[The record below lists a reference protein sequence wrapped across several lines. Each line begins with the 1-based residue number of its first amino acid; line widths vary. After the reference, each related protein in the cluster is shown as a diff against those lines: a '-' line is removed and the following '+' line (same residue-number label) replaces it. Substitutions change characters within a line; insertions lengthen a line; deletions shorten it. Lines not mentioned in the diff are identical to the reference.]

1 VPEGGLVWAALATA
15 FWSCASI
22 LSAQHINLEIR
33 LNYVQEAGLSVSQ
46 LSSRMWTTLMILGSR
61 VSSWIPRESYN
72 SSFIVFGNDGRRV
85 AVFGKLSNGT
95 GRYSLHR
102 LLPT

>member
-1 VPEGGLVWAALATA
+1 
-15 FWSCASI
+15 
-22 LSAQHINLEIR
+22 
-33 LNYVQEAGLSVSQ
+33 
-46 LSSRMWTTLMILGSR
+46 MILGSR
-61 VSSWIPRESYN
+61 VSSWIPREPYN
-72 SSFIVFGNDGRRV
+72 SSFIVFGNAGMRV